1 MANGQIKAVGTSD
14 KGTRIGCMK
23 QFGVFRQWR
32 VEGFMAVMVQR
43 LVVVLVL
50 FVGLVCRW
58 VDVET
63 NQTTA
68 ESRFTCSSFWAKAL
82 GYIG

>member
-1 MANGQIKAVGTSD
+1 ME
-14 KGTRIGCMK
+14 
-23 QFGVFRQWR
+23 
-32 VEGFMAVMVQR
+32 VEGFMAIMVQR

-63 NQTTA
+63 NQTIA